1 LGLAAAADA
10 QLTVGKLATQDCWA
24 EVYVENLSGVPV
36 WFDDLE
42 IQTGALPVAV
52 VVKETHYDPWGLE
65 LAGIGYNASG
75 NPEHRW
81 KFNGGVERTSDFG
94 LHWDESGARMYDMQ
108 LGRFHGVDLLAHK
121 REWLTTFNFVQCNP
135 ILRVDPDGKTDFK
148 FDKETG
154 QVTQVGEKNDQPD
167 RILKTDKKGN
177 VVNKGNGF
185 LVRKSERGKPKVEID
200 NIERGILR
208 DKMNLRENDNVIKVG
223 GQGEA
228 TIAGFEDF
236 ALNIS
241 NYLDKEVGGYYLA
254 NKADWKISAVYLNK
268 YKGNDAQ
275 KAKGGFRLQS
285 IAPDLYQSTVPHTSF
300 HTHLTRFGDK
310 DRLQESDGDKE
321 HKKGQSGEP
330 NCILRFIVITNPATF
345 EY

>member
-1 LGLAAAADA
+1 
-10 QLTVGKLATQDCWA
+10 
-24 EVYVENLSGVPV
+24 
-36 WFDDLE
+36 
-42 IQTGALPVAV
+42 
-52 VVKETHYDPWGLE
+52 
-65 LAGIGYNASG
+65 
-75 NPEHRW
+75 
-81 KFNGGVERTSDFG
+81 
-94 LHWDESGARMYDMQ
+94 
-108 LGRFHGVDLLAHK
+108 
-121 REWLTTFNFVQCNP
+121 
-135 ILRVDPDGKTDFK
+135 
-148 FDKETG
+148 
-154 QVTQVGEKNDQPD
+154 
-167 RILKTDKKGN
+167 

-185 LVRKSERGKPKVEID
+185 LVRKSEKGKPKVLID

-236 ALNIS
+236 ALKIS

-268 YKGNDAQ
+268 YKGNSAQ
-275 KAKGGFRLQS
+275 KAIGGFRLQS
-285 IAPDLYQSTVPHTSF
+285 IAPDLYQSTVAHTSF

-330 NCILRFIVITNPATF
+330 NCILRFVVITNPATF
-345 EY
+345 AY